1 MFKILLLFTASIAI
15 SLDAQSTK
23 NNFKNSNKKI
33 SANRKTL
40 TTQQNNKN
48 LQRVIKIDI
57 INSGDWTK
65 FEENSLWRFVK
76 INDGNLSKILNTE
89 DGILRL
95 SENTMNTQNWKDE
108 NGNFSF
114 RSISEPYKISQEYV
128 NAKDN
133 KTGNRNLLVEKEIY
147 ETTSPISSLSFQI
160 YTYSKEKNI
169 SNSNLSK
176 TINIYSEN
184 QLIKTFTFKYEDLMQ
199 IGGISVNQLNITNSE
214 TKK

>member
-57 INSGDWTK
+57 INSGAWTK

-76 INDGNLSKILNTE
+76 INDGNLSQILNTE
-89 DGILRL
+89 DGSLSI

-114 RSISEPYKISQEYV
+114 RSISEPYKISQEF
-128 NAKDN
+128 
-133 KTGNRNLLVEKEIY
+133 TGSKNEKGQYRNTLIEKEIY
-147 ETTSPISSLSFQI
+147 ETTTPISSFSFKI
-160 YTYSKEKNI
+160 YTYPKND
-169 SNSNLSK
+169 NSNVKKELSK
-176 TINIYSEN
+176 IINIYSEN
-184 QLIKTFTFKYEDLMQ
+184 KLIQSFSYTNDELLKL
-199 IGGISVNQLNITNSE
+199 GGISINNLEVGYIE
-214 TKK
+214 IK